1 MEANFRCAYNVSR
14 SCRISSKVTVADC
27 ANEPFKLMKVMLD
40 ALARD
45 PEGGFWLTG
54 LSRTP
59 QIVRLFPF
67 DFVYLDDQLNI
78 VQAVELAPE
87 AILPRLHPDAASALI
102 LPRNSLSSNGTAQGD
117 TLIICAQNELDQR
130 IAELDDRIADLAPQ
144 PPIADEPEPAYAEV
158 STVTPASAGAVPSLP
173 SPPLS
178 LPISLPANPLAH
190 GVAHT
195 LAVTSNWQISNS
207 TTAGPLLEPLE
218 IEKSEA
224 VEDLPQIVVE
234 SDETEAAEAL
244 PQHAAE
250 TAETEAAEALSNAT
264 EIPQPEIEEAIPHP
278 IETEK
283 TEAAEDLP
291 QIVVETLETEAAE
304 DLPDTTEIPQRQVAE
319 AIQHPIETEETEAA
333 EPAAALHPLEEELAP
348 ATEEAPNPELQ
359 ITEAILLLPIAPVE
373 TAQTAEERP
382 VPAPAGIVEVHPEEV
397 LAQSSMSSSGA
408 DTAATL
414 EVRKEPVSVPDESL
428 TIFDTDLA
436 AIFDQE
442 MPVEFTLSAPFGA
455 IEATT
460 AKAERTPTPEPL
472 DQHNLP
478 EQISPEP
485 LKPATET
492 SPAPDAVREPEPER
506 LVTPEVMPSV
516 SPAIQPGKIQKPESG
531 ALPKSAATDGLVRQ
545 EPNKARTQGTAQP
558 KPSDQ
563 GRKKSFGFLVK
574 EFLNCPDPPPE
585 LRQHPRLVQ
594 QGLVAYERSAG
605 ASSPME
611 VRDLSPAGFYLR
623 AQKRWQPGR
632 VVALTLK
639 QLGARD
645 DEFQSRVDIK
655 ARVVRCES
663 HGVGLLWSFP
673 KDIQFNPWKRLNT
686 KRSDESDIQFFI
698 REIRLARAQGF
709 LQRICP
715 LASDQ
720 IRHALLERLSNKRVA
735 SAVEIALKAEKY
747 LARNR
752 TPGNC
757 LAHSEVVTR
766 VIENGSWIED
776 QWIRKMWA
784 GLLVSSCTE
793 DGSDRSTLPFLDLL
807 ARLTPMHL
815 RILSFVCGRAV
826 KLISEGESEATLDLY
841 SSAEELMEAADS
853 HSFQRVQQTVGHLS
867 TFGLLKEA
875 SRPSYAAI
883 DDKVKTR
890 TTPTPMGLQ
899 MYAHCNGQR

>member
-1 MEANFRCAYNVSR
+1 MEANICCAYNVSR
-14 SCRISSKVTVADC
+14 GCRISSKVTVADC

-40 ALARD
+40 ALAKD
-45 PEGGFWLTG
+45 PEGGFWLTR
-54 LSRTP
+54 LSHTP

-102 LPRNSLSSNGTAQGD
+102 LPRNTLSASGTAQGD
-117 TLIICAQNELDQR
+117 TLIICPQSELEHR
-130 IAELDDRIADLAPQ
+130 IAETVSQ
-144 PPIADEPEPAYAEV
+144 PLIEDAPEPAYAEV
-158 STVTPASAGAVPSLP
+158 SAGTPVSAVALP
-173 SPPLS
+173 TLPPPPPL
-178 LPISLPANPLAH
+178 LPISLPATPLAH

-218 IEKSEA
+218 IDETDATEP
-224 VEDLPQIVVE
+224 LPQFVFE
-234 SDETEAAEAL
+234 KEETEAAEAL
-244 PQHAAE
+244 PE
-250 TAETEAAEALSNAT
+250 TL
-264 EIPQPEIEEAIPHP
+264 EIPQPEV
-278 IETEK
+278 
-283 TEAAEDLP
+283 AAAL
-291 QIVVETLETEAAE
+291 AE
-304 DLPDTTEIPQRQVAE
+304 
-319 AIQHPIETEETEAA
+319 PIETEETEAA
-333 EPAAALHPLEEELAP
+333 KPAAALHLLEEELAP
-348 ATEEAPNPELQ
+348 APEKTPNPELQ

-373 TAQTAEERP
+373 TQKSPEQKP
-382 VPAPAGIVEVHPEEV
+382 VPALAGIVEVHPEEV
-397 LAQSSMSSSGA
+397 LAQASTSSSGA

-414 EVRKEPVSVPDESL
+414 EVREEPASIPDESL

-442 MPVEFTLSAPFGA
+442 MPGEFTDIAPFGA
-455 IEATT
+455 IQATT
-460 AKAERTPTPEPL
+460 AKAENTPTPEPL
-472 DQHNLP
+472 AQQNLP
-478 EQISPEP
+478 EQIAPEP
-485 LKPATET
+485 LKPATGA
-492 SPAPDAVREPEPER
+492 SPAIHAVREAEPQR
-506 LVTPEVMPSV
+506 LVTPEDTQSV
-516 SPAIQPGKIQKPESG
+516 PPAIQPRKIEKPENR
-531 ALPKSAATDGLVRQ
+531 ALPKSAATDRLVRQ
-545 EPNKARTQGTAQP
+545 EPNKAKTQGPAQP
-558 KPSDQ
+558 KPADQ

-623 AQKRWQPGR
+623 TQKRWQPGR

-655 ARVVRCES
+655 ARVVRCEN

-673 KDIQFNPWKRLNT
+673 RDIQFNPWKRLNT

-715 LASDQ
+715 LATDQ

-747 LARNR
+747 VARNR
-752 TPGNC
+752 ITGSC
-757 LAHSEVVTR
+757 LAHPEVVTR

-807 ARLTPMHL
+807 ARLTPIHL
-815 RILSFVCGRAV
+815 RILAFVCGRAV

-853 HSFQRVQQTVGHLS
+853 HSFQRVQQTVGHLAN
-867 TFGLLKEA
+867 FGLLKEA

-890 TTPTPMGLQ
+890 TTPTPMGLE
-899 MYAHCNGQR
+899 MYAHCLGQR